1 MRKTKIGVMDFHGSV
16 DITDPCYDKD
26 VWCRMNNVKISEGEY
41 ACYVW
46 RHTDKGKYEDG
57 TPYSYLLVGAIGIYR
72 NGDIPRQKDMEE
84 IGSIG
89 VDAGLAGFFHNKPDY
104 SDEEWGRF
112 CDRVSLLVGALYN
125 IVDQIFIGWG
135 VGYLG
140 NGATNVVFPL
150 TVLALGLAVM
160 IGDGACSYVSIC
172 FGRNQPESANRA
184 VGSAV
189 TLSVLVGIA
198 AAVLYAVFQMPLL
211 TLFGATEANFG
222 YAKEYFTCI
231 TIGIPIYVF
240 GQAINPIIR
249 SDGSPQFAMFSML
262 AGAAANCILDPI
274 AIFVL
279 HWGVMGAAAATVAG
293 QVITAAMGVWYL
305 LHTKALRLK
314 ADDFKLRGKILGAY
328 LPLGLCSFLAQI
340 SLVIAMAATNN
351 MLVRY
356 GASSK
361 YGADIPLTVLG
372 IVMKVFQ
379 IIISI
384 TIGMAAGCIPIV
396 GYNYGAQLLRRCRSV
411 LWRLMGAEFLLG
423 VLALLITQLF
433 PRQIIGLFGSESEL
447 YNEFAV
453 MTFRVYLCMLP
464 LATVNKAAF
473 IFMQAMG
480 RPVES
485 AGLSFFREVLLAVPL
500 VMLLPRVFGL
510 MGVLYSMPV
519 ADILTFFASCF
530 VLLHT
535 DRQLRK

>member
-1 MRKTKIGVMDFHGSV
+1 
-16 DITDPCYDKD
+16 
-26 VWCRMNNVKISEGEY
+26 
-41 ACYVW
+41 
-46 RHTDKGKYEDG
+46 
-57 TPYSYLLVGAIGIYR
+57 
-72 NGDIPRQKDMEE
+72 MEE
-84 IGSIG
+84 KQNAVLGTAPLGKLMVKFALPCTI
-89 VDAGLAGFFHNKPDY
+89 
-104 SDEEWGRF
+104 
-112 CDRVSLLVGALYN
+112 SLLVGALYN

-172 FGRNQPESANRA
+172 FGKGQAENANRA

-189 TLSVLVGIA
+189 TLSVLVGVVV
-198 AAVLYAVFQMPLL
+198 AVLYGVFQAPILAM
-211 TLFGATEANFG
+211 FGATEANFA
-222 YAKEYFTCI
+222 YAKEYFTYI
-231 TIGIPIYVF
+231 TVGIPIYVF
-240 GQAINPIIR
+240 GQAVNPIIR
-249 SDGSPQFAMFSML
+249 SDGSPQFAMLSML
-262 AGAAANCILDPI
+262 AGAIANCILDPI

-279 HWGVMGAAAATVAG
+279 HWGVMGAAVATVAG

-305 LHTKALRLK
+305 CHTKALRLK
-314 ADDFKLRGKILGAY
+314 KDDFKLRGKILAAY

-351 MLVRY
+351 MLVQY
-356 GASSK
+356 GAGSK

-384 TIGMAAGCIPIV
+384 TIGMSAGCIPIV
-396 GYNYGAQLLRRCRSV
+396 GYNYGAEKFGRCRGI
-411 LWRLMGAEFLLG
+411 LWRLMGAEALLG

-433 PRQIIGLFGSESEL
+433 PLQLISLFGSESAL

-453 MTFRVYLCMLP
+453 ITFRVYLCMLP

-473 IFMQAMG
+473 IFMQALG

-500 VMLLPRVFGL
+500 VILLPKAFGL
-510 MGVLYSMPV
+510 MGVLYSMPA
-519 ADILTFFASCF
+519 ADIITFIASF
-530 VLLHT
+530 VVLLRA

>member
-1 MRKTKIGVMDFHGSV
+1 M
-16 DITDPCYDKD
+16 
-26 VWCRMNNVKISEGEY
+26 
-41 ACYVW
+41 
-46 RHTDKGKYEDG
+46 
-57 TPYSYLLVGAIGIYR
+57 
-72 NGDIPRQKDMEE
+72 MEE
-84 IGSIG
+84 KQNAVLGT
-89 VDAGLAGFFHNKPDY
+89 APL
-104 SDEEWGRF
+104 GRLMVKF
-112 CDRVSLLVGALYN
+112 ALPCTISLLVGALYN

-172 FGRNQPESANRA
+172 FGKGQAENANRA

-189 TLSVLVGIA
+189 TLSVLVSLVV
-198 AAVLYAVFQMPLL
+198 AVLYGVFQTPILGM
-211 TLFGATEANFG
+211 FGATEANFA
-222 YAKEYFTCI
+222 YAKEYFTYI

-249 SDGSPQFAMFSML
+249 SDGSPQFAMLSML
-262 AGAAANCILDPI
+262 AGAIANCILDPI

-279 HWGVMGAAAATVAG
+279 HWGVMGAAAATVVG
-293 QVITAAMGVWYL
+293 QIITAAMGVWYL
-305 LHTKALRLK
+305 CHTRALRLGK
-314 ADDFKLRGKILGAY
+314 DDFKLRGKILAAY

-351 MLVRY
+351 MLVKY
-356 GASSK
+356 GAGSK

-384 TIGMAAGCIPIV
+384 TIGMSAGCIPIV
-396 GYNYGAQLLRRCRSV
+396 GYNYGAEKLGRCRGI
-411 LWRLMGAEFLLG
+411 LWRLMGAEALLG
-423 VLALLITQLF
+423 VIALLIMQLF
-433 PRQIIGLFGSESEL
+433 PLQLISLFGAESAL

-453 MTFRVYLCMLP
+453 ITFRVYLCMLP

-473 IFMQAMG
+473 IFMQALG
-480 RPVES
+480 KPAES

-500 VMLLPRVFGL
+500 VTLLPKAFGL
-510 MGVLYSMPV
+510 MGVLYSMPA
-519 ADILTFFASCF
+519 ADFITFIASVIVILRA
-530 VLLHT
+530 

>member
-1 MRKTKIGVMDFHGSV
+1 
-16 DITDPCYDKD
+16 
-26 VWCRMNNVKISEGEY
+26 
-41 ACYVW
+41 
-46 RHTDKGKYEDG
+46 
-57 TPYSYLLVGAIGIYR
+57 
-72 NGDIPRQKDMEE
+72 
-84 IGSIG
+84 
-89 VDAGLAGFFHNKPDY
+89 
-104 SDEEWGRF
+104 
-112 CDRVSLLVGALYN
+112 
-125 IVDQIFIGWG
+125 
-135 VGYLG
+135 
-140 NGATNVVFPL
+140 
-150 TVLALGLAVM
+150 
-160 IGDGACSYVSIC
+160 
-172 FGRNQPESANRA
+172 
-184 VGSAV
+184 
-189 TLSVLVGIA
+189 
-198 AAVLYAVFQMPLL
+198 
-211 TLFGATEANFG
+211 
-222 YAKEYFTCI
+222 
-231 TIGIPIYVF
+231 
-240 GQAINPIIR
+240 
-249 SDGSPQFAMFSML
+249 
-262 AGAAANCILDPI
+262 
-274 AIFVL
+274 
-279 HWGVMGAAAATVAG
+279 MGAAAATVAG

-305 LHTKALRLK
+305 LHTKVLRLK

-396 GYNYGAQLLRRCRSV
+396 GYNYGAQLLRRCRGV
-411 LWRLMGAEFLLG
+411 LWP
-423 VLALLITQLF
+423 LLITQLF

-500 VMLLPRVFGL
+500 VMLLPRAFGL

-530 VLLHT
+530 VLLRT

>member
-1 MRKTKIGVMDFHGSV
+1 M
-16 DITDPCYDKD
+16 
-26 VWCRMNNVKISEGEY
+26 
-41 ACYVW
+41 
-46 RHTDKGKYEDG
+46 
-57 TPYSYLLVGAIGIYR
+57 
-72 NGDIPRQKDMEE
+72 MEE
-84 IGSIG
+84 KQNAVLGT
-89 VDAGLAGFFHNKPDY
+89 APL
-104 SDEEWGRF
+104 GRLMVKF
-112 CDRVSLLVGALYN
+112 ALPCTISLLVGALYN

-172 FGRNQPESANRA
+172 FGKGQAENANRA

-189 TLSVLVGIA
+189 TLSVLVGLVVA
-198 AAVLYAVFQMPLL
+198 ALYGVFQTPILGM
-211 TLFGATEANFG
+211 FGATEANFA
-222 YAKEYFTCI
+222 YAKEYFTYI

-249 SDGSPQFAMFSML
+249 SDGSPRFAMLSML
-262 AGAAANCILDPI
+262 AGAIANCILDPI

-279 HWGVMGAAAATVAG
+279 HWGVMGATVATVAG
-293 QVITAAMGVWYL
+293 QVITAAMGVCYL
-305 LHTKALRLK
+305 CHTKALRLGK
-314 ADDFKLRGKILGAY
+314 DDFKLRGKILAAY

-351 MLVRY
+351 MLVKY
-356 GASSK
+356 GAGSK

-384 TIGMAAGCIPIV
+384 TIGMSAGCIPIV
-396 GYNYGAQLLRRCRSV
+396 GYNYGAEKLGRCRGI
-411 LWRLMGAEFLLG
+411 LWRLMGAEALLG

-433 PRQIIGLFGSESEL
+433 PLQLISLFGSESAL

-453 MTFRVYLCMLP
+453 ITFRVYLCMLP

-473 IFMQAMG
+473 IFMQALG
-480 RPVES
+480 KPAES

-500 VMLLPRVFGL
+500 VTLLPKAFGL
-510 MGVLYSMPV
+510 MGVLYSMPA
-519 ADILTFFASCF
+519 ADIITFIASGL
-530 VLLHT
+530 VLLRA

>member
-1 MRKTKIGVMDFHGSV
+1 
-16 DITDPCYDKD
+16 
-26 VWCRMNNVKISEGEY
+26 
-41 ACYVW
+41 
-46 RHTDKGKYEDG
+46 
-57 TPYSYLLVGAIGIYR
+57 
-72 NGDIPRQKDMEE
+72 MEE
-84 IGSIG
+84 KQNAVLGTAPLGKLMVKFALPCTI
-89 VDAGLAGFFHNKPDY
+89 
-104 SDEEWGRF
+104 
-112 CDRVSLLVGALYN
+112 SLLVGALYN

-172 FGRNQPESANRA
+172 FGKGQAENANRA

-189 TLSVLVGIA
+189 TLSVLVGLVV
-198 AAVLYAVFQMPLL
+198 AVLYGVFQAPILAM
-211 TLFGATEANFG
+211 FGATEANFA
-222 YAKEYFTCI
+222 YAKEYFTYI
-231 TIGIPIYVF
+231 TVGIPIYVF
-240 GQAINPIIR
+240 GQAVNPIIR
-249 SDGSPQFAMFSML
+249 SDGSPQFAMLSML
-262 AGAAANCILDPI
+262 AGAIANCILDPI

-305 LHTKALRLK
+305 CHTKALRLK
-314 ADDFKLRGKILGAY
+314 KDDFKLRGKILAAY

-351 MLVRY
+351 MLVKY
-356 GASSK
+356 GAGSK

-384 TIGMAAGCIPIV
+384 TIGMSAGCIPIV
-396 GYNYGAQLLRRCRSV
+396 GYNYGAEKLGRCRGI
-411 LWRLMGAEFLLG
+411 LWRLMGAEALLG

-433 PRQIIGLFGSESEL
+433 PLQLISLFGSESAL

-453 MTFRVYLCMLP
+453 ITFRVYLCMLP

-473 IFMQAMG
+473 IFMQALG

-500 VMLLPRVFGL
+500 VILLPKAFGL
-510 MGVLYSMPV
+510 MGVLYSMPA
-519 ADILTFFASCF
+519 ADIITFIAS
-530 VLLHT
+530 VIVILRA

>member
-1 MRKTKIGVMDFHGSV
+1 
-16 DITDPCYDKD
+16 
-26 VWCRMNNVKISEGEY
+26 
-41 ACYVW
+41 
-46 RHTDKGKYEDG
+46 
-57 TPYSYLLVGAIGIYR
+57 
-72 NGDIPRQKDMEE
+72 MEE
-84 IGSIG
+84 KQNAALGTAPLEKLMVKFALPCTI
-89 VDAGLAGFFHNKPDY
+89 
-104 SDEEWGRF
+104 
-112 CDRVSLLVGALYN
+112 SLLVGALYN

-172 FGRNQPESANRA
+172 FGKNRQEDADCA

-189 TLSVLVGIA
+189 TLSVLVG
-198 AAVLYAVFQMPLL
+198 VLVAGFYAVFQTPILL
-211 TLFGATEANFG
+211 LFGATEANLA
-222 YAKEYFTCI
+222 YAKEYFTYI

-249 SDGSPQFAMFSML
+249 SDGSPRLAMATML
-262 AGAAANCILDPI
+262 AGAIANCILDPI

-279 HWGVMGAAAATVAG
+279 RWGVMGAAVATVAG

-305 LHTKALRLK
+305 CHTKALRLGK
-314 ADDFKLRGKILGAY
+314 DDFKLRGKILAAY

-351 MLVRY
+351 MLVQY
-356 GASSK
+356 GAGSK

-384 TIGMAAGCIPIV
+384 TIGMSAGCIPIV
-396 GYNYGAQLLRRCRSV
+396 GYNYGAEQYGRCRGI
-411 LWRLMGAEFLLG
+411 LWRLMGAEFALG
-423 VLALLITQLF
+423 VLALLVTQLF
-433 PRQIIGLFGSESEL
+433 PRQLIGLFGAESAL

-453 MTFRVYLCMLP
+453 LTFRVYLCMLP

-473 IFMQAMG
+473 IFMQALG

-500 VMLLPRVFGL
+500 VLLLPRAFGL
-510 MGVLYSMPV
+510 MGVLYSMPA
-519 ADILTFFASCF
+519 ADIVTFLASAV
-530 VLLHT
+530 VLVRT

>member
-1 MRKTKIGVMDFHGSV
+1 M
-16 DITDPCYDKD
+16 
-26 VWCRMNNVKISEGEY
+26 
-41 ACYVW
+41 
-46 RHTDKGKYEDG
+46 
-57 TPYSYLLVGAIGIYR
+57 
-72 NGDIPRQKDMEE
+72 MEE
-84 IGSIG
+84 KQNAVLGT
-89 VDAGLAGFFHNKPDY
+89 APL
-104 SDEEWGRF
+104 GRLMVKF
-112 CDRVSLLVGALYN
+112 ALPCTISLLVGALYN

-172 FGRNQPESANRA
+172 FGKGQAENANRA

-189 TLSVLVGIA
+189 TLSVLVGLVV
-198 AAVLYAVFQMPLL
+198 AVLYGVFQTPILGM
-211 TLFGATEANFG
+211 FGATEANFA
-222 YAKEYFTCI
+222 YAKEYFTYI

-249 SDGSPQFAMFSML
+249 SDGSPQFAMLSML
-262 AGAAANCILDPI
+262 AGAIANCILDPI

-279 HWGVMGAAAATVAG
+279 HWGVMGAAAATVVG
-293 QVITAAMGVWYL
+293 QIITAAMGVWYL
-305 LHTKALRLK
+305 CHTRALRLK
-314 ADDFKLRGKILGAY
+314 KDVFKLRGKILAAY

-351 MLVRY
+351 MLVKY
-356 GASSK
+356 GAGSK

-384 TIGMAAGCIPIV
+384 TIGMSAGCIPIV
-396 GYNYGAQLLRRCRSV
+396 GYNYGAEKLDRCRGI
-411 LWRLMGAEFLLG
+411 LWRLMGAEALLG
-423 VLALLITQLF
+423 VIALLITQLF
-433 PRQIIGLFGSESEL
+433 PLQLISLFGAESAL

-453 MTFRVYLCMLP
+453 ITFRVYLCMLP

-473 IFMQAMG
+473 IFMQALG
-480 RPVES
+480 KPAES

-500 VMLLPRVFGL
+500 VTLLPKAFGL
-510 MGVLYSMPV
+510 MGVLYSMPA
-519 ADILTFFASCF
+519 ADIITFIASGL
-530 VLLHT
+530 VLLRA

>member
-1 MRKTKIGVMDFHGSV
+1 M
-16 DITDPCYDKD
+16 
-26 VWCRMNNVKISEGEY
+26 
-41 ACYVW
+41 
-46 RHTDKGKYEDG
+46 
-57 TPYSYLLVGAIGIYR
+57 
-72 NGDIPRQKDMEE
+72 MEE
-84 IGSIG
+84 KQNAVLGT
-89 VDAGLAGFFHNKPDY
+89 APL
-104 SDEEWGRF
+104 GRLMVKF
-112 CDRVSLLVGALYN
+112 ALPCTISLLVGALYN

-172 FGRNQPESANRA
+172 FGKGQAENANRA
-184 VGSAV
+184 VGNAV
-189 TLSVLVGIA
+189 TLSVLVGVVVA
-198 AAVLYAVFQMPLL
+198 ALYGVFQTPILGM
-211 TLFGATEANFG
+211 FGATEANFA
-222 YAKEYFTCI
+222 YAKEYFTYI

-249 SDGSPQFAMFSML
+249 SDGSPQFAMLSML
-262 AGAAANCILDPI
+262 AGAIANCILDPI

-279 HWGVMGAAAATVAG
+279 HWGVMGAAVATVAG
-293 QVITAAMGVWYL
+293 QVITAAMGVCYL
-305 LHTKALRLK
+305 CHTKALRLK
-314 ADDFKLRGKILGAY
+314 KDDFKLRGKILAAY

-351 MLVRY
+351 MLVKY
-356 GASSK
+356 GAGSK

-384 TIGMAAGCIPIV
+384 TIGMSAGCIPIV
-396 GYNYGAQLLRRCRSV
+396 GYNYGAEKLDRCRGI
-411 LWRLMGAEFLLG
+411 LWRLMGAEALLG

-433 PRQIIGLFGSESEL
+433 PLQLISLFGSESAL

-453 MTFRVYLCMLP
+453 ITFRVYLCMLP

-473 IFMQAMG
+473 IFMQALG
-480 RPVES
+480 KPAES

-500 VMLLPRVFGL
+500 VTLLPKAFGL
-510 MGVLYSMPV
+510 MGVLYSMPA
-519 ADILTFFASCF
+519 ADIITFIASGL
-530 VLLHT
+530 VLLRA

>member
-1 MRKTKIGVMDFHGSV
+1 
-16 DITDPCYDKD
+16 
-26 VWCRMNNVKISEGEY
+26 
-41 ACYVW
+41 
-46 RHTDKGKYEDG
+46 
-57 TPYSYLLVGAIGIYR
+57 
-72 NGDIPRQKDMEE
+72 MEE
-84 IGSIG
+84 NQNAALGTAPLGKLMVKFALPCTI
-89 VDAGLAGFFHNKPDY
+89 
-104 SDEEWGRF
+104 
-112 CDRVSLLVGALYN
+112 SLLVGALYN

-172 FGRNQPESANRA
+172 FGKNRQEDADCA

-189 TLSVLVGIA
+189 TLSVLVG
-198 AAVLYAVFQMPLL
+198 VLVAGFYAVFQTPILL
-211 TLFGATEANFG
+211 LFGATEANLA
-222 YAKEYFTCI
+222 YAKEYFTYI
-231 TIGIPIYVF
+231 TVGIPIYVF

-249 SDGSPQFAMFSML
+249 SDGSPRFAMASML
-262 AGAAANCILDPI
+262 TGAIANCILDPI
-274 AIFVL
+274 AIFAL
-279 HWGVMGAAAATVAG
+279 RWGVMGAAVATVAG

-305 LHTKALRLK
+305 CHTKALRLGK
-314 ADDFKLRGKILGAY
+314 DDFKLRGKILAAY

-351 MLVRY
+351 MLVQY
-356 GASSK
+356 GAGSK

-384 TIGMAAGCIPIV
+384 TIGMSAGCIPIV
-396 GYNYGAQLLRRCRSV
+396 GYNYGAEQYGRCRGI
-411 LWRLMGAEFLLG
+411 LWRLMGAEFALG
-423 VLALLITQLF
+423 VLALLVTQLF
-433 PRQIIGLFGSESEL
+433 PRQLIGLFGAESAL

-453 MTFRVYLCMLP
+453 LTFRVYLCMLP

-473 IFMQAMG
+473 IFMQALG

-500 VMLLPRVFGL
+500 VLLLPRAFGL
-510 MGVLYSMPV
+510 MGVLYSMPA
-519 ADILTFFASCF
+519 ADIITFLASAV
-530 VLLHT
+530 VLVRT

>member
-1 MRKTKIGVMDFHGSV
+1 MNEKQNAALGTAPLGRLMLKFAL
-16 DITDPCYDKD
+16 PC
-26 VWCRMNNVKISEGEY
+26 
-41 ACYVW
+41 
-46 RHTDKGKYEDG
+46 T
-57 TPYSYLLVGAIGIYR
+57 
-72 NGDIPRQKDMEE
+72 
-84 IGSIG
+84 
-89 VDAGLAGFFHNKPDY
+89 
-104 SDEEWGRF
+104 
-112 CDRVSLLVGALYN
+112 VSLLVGALYN

-172 FGRNQPESANRA
+172 FGKNQPENANRA

-211 TLFGATEANFG
+211 TLFGATEANFS
-222 YAKEYFTCI
+222 YAKEYFTC
-231 TIGIPIYVF
+231 
-240 GQAINPIIR
+240 
-249 SDGSPQFAMFSML
+249 
-262 AGAAANCILDPI
+262 
-274 AIFVL
+274 
-279 HWGVMGAAAATVAG
+279 
-293 QVITAAMGVWYL
+293 
-305 LHTKALRLK
+305 
-314 ADDFKLRGKILGAY
+314 
-328 LPLGLCSFLAQI
+328 
-340 SLVIAMAATNN
+340 
-351 MLVRY
+351 
-356 GASSK
+356 
-361 YGADIPLTVLG
+361 
-372 IVMKVFQ
+372 
-379 IIISI
+379 I

-396 GYNYGAQLLRRCRSV
+396 GYNYGAQQLRRCRSV

-453 MTFRVYLCMLP
+453 MTFRIYLCMLP

-500 VMLLPRVFGL
+500 VMLLPRAFGL
-510 MGVLYSMPV
+510 MGVLYSMPA

-530 VLLHT
+530 VLLRT

>member
-1 MRKTKIGVMDFHGSV
+1 
-16 DITDPCYDKD
+16 
-26 VWCRMNNVKISEGEY
+26 
-41 ACYVW
+41 
-46 RHTDKGKYEDG
+46 
-57 TPYSYLLVGAIGIYR
+57 
-72 NGDIPRQKDMEE
+72 MEE
-84 IGSIG
+84 KQNAVLGTAPLGKLMVKFALPCTI
-89 VDAGLAGFFHNKPDY
+89 
-104 SDEEWGRF
+104 
-112 CDRVSLLVGALYN
+112 SLLVGALYN

-172 FGRNQPESANRA
+172 FGKGQAENANRA

-189 TLSVLVGIA
+189 TLSVLVGLVV
-198 AAVLYAVFQMPLL
+198 AVLYGVFQTPILAM
-211 TLFGATEANFG
+211 FGATEANFA
-222 YAKEYFTCI
+222 YAKEYFTYI
-231 TIGIPIYVF
+231 TVGIPIYVF

-249 SDGSPQFAMFSML
+249 SDGSPQFAMLSML
-262 AGAAANCILDPI
+262 AGAIANCILDPI

-279 HWGVMGAAAATVAG
+279 HWGVMGAAAATVVG
-293 QVITAAMGVWYL
+293 QIITAAMGVWYL
-305 LHTKALRLK
+305 CHTRALRLGK
-314 ADDFKLRGKILGAY
+314 DDFKPRGKILAAY

-351 MLVRY
+351 MLVKY
-356 GASSK
+356 GAGSK

-384 TIGMAAGCIPIV
+384 TIGMSAGCIPIV
-396 GYNYGAQLLRRCRSV
+396 GYNYGAEKLGRCRGI
-411 LWRLMGAEFLLG
+411 LWRLMGAEALLG

-433 PRQIIGLFGSESEL
+433 PLQLISLFGSESAL

-453 MTFRVYLCMLP
+453 ITFRVYLCMLP

-473 IFMQAMG
+473 IFMQALG

-500 VMLLPRVFGL
+500 VILLPKAFGL
-510 MGVLYSMPV
+510 MGVLYSMPA
-519 ADILTFFASCF
+519 ADIITFIAS
-530 VLLHT
+530 VIVILRA

>member
-1 MRKTKIGVMDFHGSV
+1 M
-16 DITDPCYDKD
+16 
-26 VWCRMNNVKISEGEY
+26 
-41 ACYVW
+41 
-46 RHTDKGKYEDG
+46 
-57 TPYSYLLVGAIGIYR
+57 
-72 NGDIPRQKDMEE
+72 MEE
-84 IGSIG
+84 KQNAVLGT
-89 VDAGLAGFFHNKPDY
+89 APL
-104 SDEEWGRF
+104 GRLMVKF
-112 CDRVSLLVGALYN
+112 ALPCTISLLVGALYN

-172 FGRNQPESANRA
+172 FGKGQAENANRA

-189 TLSVLVGIA
+189 TLSVLVGVVV
-198 AAVLYAVFQMPLL
+198 AVLYGVFQTPILAM
-211 TLFGATEANFG
+211 FGATAANFA
-222 YAKEYFTCI
+222 YAKEYFTYI

-249 SDGSPQFAMFSML
+249 SDGSPRFAMLSML
-262 AGAAANCILDPI
+262 AGAIANCILDPI

-279 HWGVMGAAAATVAG
+279 HWGVMGAAAATVVG
-293 QVITAAMGVWYL
+293 QIITAAMGVWYL
-305 LHTKALRLK
+305 CHTRALRLGK
-314 ADDFKLRGKILGAY
+314 DDFKLRGKILAAY

-351 MLVRY
+351 MLVKY
-356 GASSK
+356 GAGSK

-384 TIGMAAGCIPIV
+384 TIGMSAGCIPIV
-396 GYNYGAQLLRRCRSV
+396 GYNYGAEKLGRCRGI
-411 LWRLMGAEFLLG
+411 LWRLMGAEALLG
-423 VLALLITQLF
+423 VIALLITQLF
-433 PRQIIGLFGSESEL
+433 PLQLISLFGAESAL

-453 MTFRVYLCMLP
+453 ITFRVYLCMLP

-473 IFMQAMG
+473 IFMQALG
-480 RPVES
+480 KPAES

-500 VMLLPRVFGL
+500 VILLPKAFGL
-510 MGVLYSMPV
+510 MGVLYSMPA
-519 ADILTFFASCF
+519 ADIITFIAS
-530 VLLHT
+530 VIVILRADQL
-535 DRQLRK
+535 LRK

>member
-1 MRKTKIGVMDFHGSV
+1 
-16 DITDPCYDKD
+16 
-26 VWCRMNNVKISEGEY
+26 
-41 ACYVW
+41 
-46 RHTDKGKYEDG
+46 
-57 TPYSYLLVGAIGIYR
+57 
-72 NGDIPRQKDMEE
+72 MEE
-84 IGSIG
+84 KQNAALGTAPLGKLMVKFALPCTI
-89 VDAGLAGFFHNKPDY
+89 
-104 SDEEWGRF
+104 
-112 CDRVSLLVGALYN
+112 SLLVGALYN

-172 FGRNQPESANRA
+172 FGKNRQEDADCA

-189 TLSVLVGIA
+189 TLSVLVG
-198 AAVLYAVFQMPLL
+198 VLVAGFYAVFQTPILP
-211 TLFGATEANFG
+211 LFGATEANLA
-222 YAKEYFTCI
+222 YAKEYFTYI

-249 SDGSPQFAMFSML
+249 SDGSPRFAMASML
-262 AGAAANCILDPI
+262 AGAIANCILDPI

-279 HWGVMGAAAATVAG
+279 RWGVMGAAVATVAG

-305 LHTKALRLK
+305 CHTKALRLGK
-314 ADDFKLRGKILGAY
+314 DDFKLRGKILAAY

-351 MLVRY
+351 MLVQY
-356 GASSK
+356 GAGSK
-361 YGADIPLTVLG
+361 YGA
-372 IVMKVFQ
+372 
-379 IIISI
+379 
-384 TIGMAAGCIPIV
+384 
-396 GYNYGAQLLRRCRSV
+396 
-411 LWRLMGAEFLLG
+411 
-423 VLALLITQLF
+423 
-433 PRQIIGLFGSESEL
+433 ESAL

-453 MTFRVYLCMLP
+453 LTFRVYLCMLP

-473 IFMQAMG
+473 IFMQALG

-500 VMLLPRVFGL
+500 VLLLPRAFGL
-510 MGVLYSMPV
+510 MGVLYSMPA
-519 ADILTFFASCF
+519 ADIVTFLASAF
-530 VLLHT
+530 VLVRT

>member
-1 MRKTKIGVMDFHGSV
+1 
-16 DITDPCYDKD
+16 
-26 VWCRMNNVKISEGEY
+26 
-41 ACYVW
+41 
-46 RHTDKGKYEDG
+46 
-57 TPYSYLLVGAIGIYR
+57 
-72 NGDIPRQKDMEE
+72 MEE
-84 IGSIG
+84 KQNAVLGTAPLGKLMVKFALPCTI
-89 VDAGLAGFFHNKPDY
+89 
-104 SDEEWGRF
+104 
-112 CDRVSLLVGALYN
+112 SLLVGALYN

-172 FGRNQPESANRA
+172 FGKGQAENANRA

-189 TLSVLVGIA
+189 TLSVLVGLVV
-198 AAVLYAVFQMPLL
+198 AVLYGVFQTPILAM
-211 TLFGATEANFG
+211 FGATEANFA
-222 YAKEYFTCI
+222 YAKEYFTYI
-231 TIGIPIYVF
+231 TVGIPIYVF
-240 GQAINPIIR
+240 GQAVNPIIR
-249 SDGSPQFAMFSML
+249 SDGSPQFAMLSML
-262 AGAAANCILDPI
+262 AGAIANCILDPI

-279 HWGVMGAAAATVAG
+279 HWGVMGAAVATVAG

-305 LHTKALRLK
+305 CHTKALRLK
-314 ADDFKLRGKILGAY
+314 KDDFKLRGKILAAY

-351 MLVRY
+351 MLVQY
-356 GASSK
+356 GAGSK

-384 TIGMAAGCIPIV
+384 TIGMSAGCIPIV
-396 GYNYGAQLLRRCRSV
+396 GYNYGAEKFGRCRGI
-411 LWRLMGAEFLLG
+411 LWRLMGAEALLG

-433 PRQIIGLFGSESEL
+433 PLQLISLFGSESAL

-453 MTFRVYLCMLP
+453 ITFRVYLCMLP

-473 IFMQAMG
+473 IFMQALG

-500 VMLLPRVFGL
+500 VILLPKAFGL
-510 MGVLYSMPV
+510 MGVLYSMSA
-519 ADILTFFASCF
+519 ADIITFIAS
-530 VLLHT
+530 VIVILRA

>member
-1 MRKTKIGVMDFHGSV
+1 
-16 DITDPCYDKD
+16 
-26 VWCRMNNVKISEGEY
+26 
-41 ACYVW
+41 
-46 RHTDKGKYEDG
+46 
-57 TPYSYLLVGAIGIYR
+57 
-72 NGDIPRQKDMEE
+72 MEE
-84 IGSIG
+84 KQNAVLGTAPLGKLMVKFALPCTI
-89 VDAGLAGFFHNKPDY
+89 
-104 SDEEWGRF
+104 
-112 CDRVSLLVGALYN
+112 SLLVGALYN

-172 FGRNQPESANRA
+172 FGKGQAENANRA

-189 TLSVLVGIA
+189 TLSVLVGLVV
-198 AAVLYAVFQMPLL
+198 AVLYGVFQAPILAM
-211 TLFGATEANFG
+211 FGATEANFA
-222 YAKEYFTCI
+222 YAKEYFTYI
-231 TIGIPIYVF
+231 TVGIPIYVF
-240 GQAINPIIR
+240 GQAVNPIIR
-249 SDGSPQFAMFSML
+249 SDGSPQFAMLSML
-262 AGAAANCILDPI
+262 AGAIANCILDPI

-279 HWGVMGAAAATVAG
+279 HWGVMGATVATVAG

-305 LHTKALRLK
+305 CHTKALRLK
-314 ADDFKLRGKILGAY
+314 KDDFKLRGKILAAY

-351 MLVRY
+351 MLVQY
-356 GASSK
+356 GAGSK

-384 TIGMAAGCIPIV
+384 TIGMSAGCIPIV
-396 GYNYGAQLLRRCRSV
+396 GYNYGAEKLDRCRGI
-411 LWRLMGAEFLLG
+411 LWRLMGAEALLG

-433 PRQIIGLFGSESEL
+433 PLQLISLFGSESAL

-453 MTFRVYLCMLP
+453 ITFRVYLCMLP

-473 IFMQAMG
+473 IFMQALG

-500 VMLLPRVFGL
+500 VMLLPKAFGL
-510 MGVLYSMPV
+510 MGVLYSMPA
-519 ADILTFFASCF
+519 ADIITFIASVV
-530 VLLHT
+530 VLLRA

>member
-1 MRKTKIGVMDFHGSV
+1 MKEKQNAALGTAPLGRLMLKFAL
-16 DITDPCYDKD
+16 PC
-26 VWCRMNNVKISEGEY
+26 
-41 ACYVW
+41 
-46 RHTDKGKYEDG
+46 T
-57 TPYSYLLVGAIGIYR
+57 
-72 NGDIPRQKDMEE
+72 
-84 IGSIG
+84 
-89 VDAGLAGFFHNKPDY
+89 
-104 SDEEWGRF
+104 
-112 CDRVSLLVGALYN
+112 VSLLVGALYN

-172 FGRNQPESANRA
+172 FGKNRQEDADCA

-189 TLSVLVGIA
+189 TLSVLVG
-198 AAVLYAVFQMPLL
+198 VLVAGFYAVFQTPILL
-211 TLFGATEANFG
+211 LFGATEANLA
-222 YAKEYFTCI
+222 YAKEYFTYI

-249 SDGSPQFAMFSML
+249 SDGSPRFAMASML
-262 AGAAANCILDPI
+262 AGAIANCTLDPI

-279 HWGVMGAAAATVAG
+279 RWGVMGAAVATVAG

-305 LHTKALRLK
+305 CHTKALRLGK
-314 ADDFKLRGKILGAY
+314 DDFKLRGKILAAY

-351 MLVRY
+351 MLVQY
-356 GASSK
+356 GAGSK

-384 TIGMAAGCIPIV
+384 TIGMSAGCIPIV
-396 GYNYGAQLLRRCRSV
+396 GYNYGAEQYGRCRGI
-411 LWRLMGAEFLLG
+411 LWRLMGAEFALG
-423 VLALLITQLF
+423 VLALLVTQLF
-433 PRQIIGLFGSESEL
+433 PRQLIGLFGAESAL

-453 MTFRVYLCMLP
+453 LTFRVYLCMLP

-473 IFMQAMG
+473 IFMQALG

-500 VMLLPRVFGL
+500 VLLLPRAFGL
-510 MGVLYSMPV
+510 MGVLYSMPA
-519 ADILTFFASCF
+519 ADIVTFLASAF
-530 VLLHT
+530 VLVRT

>member
-1 MRKTKIGVMDFHGSV
+1 
-16 DITDPCYDKD
+16 
-26 VWCRMNNVKISEGEY
+26 
-41 ACYVW
+41 
-46 RHTDKGKYEDG
+46 
-57 TPYSYLLVGAIGIYR
+57 
-72 NGDIPRQKDMEE
+72 MEE
-84 IGSIG
+84 KQNAVLGT
-89 VDAGLAGFFHNKPDY
+89 APL
-104 SDEEWGRF
+104 GRLMMKF
-112 CDRVSLLVGALYN
+112 ALPCTVSLLVGALYN

-172 FGRNQPESANRA
+172 FGKNQPENANRA

-189 TLSVLVGIA
+189 VLSVLVGIA
-198 AAVLYAVFQMPLL
+198 VAVLYAVFQMPLL
-211 TLFGATEANFG
+211 SLFGATEAKLS
-222 YAKEYFTCI
+222 YAKEYFTYI
-231 TIGIPIYVF
+231 TIGVPIYVF

-249 SDGSPQFAMFSML
+249 SDGSPQFAMLSML
-262 AGAAANCILDPI
+262 AGAIANCILDPI

-305 LHTKALRLK
+305 FHTKALRLK
-314 ADDFKLRGKILGAY
+314 ADDFKLRGRILGAY

-351 MLVRY
+351 MLVQY

-396 GYNYGAQLLRRCRSV
+396 GYNYGAQLLRRCRGV

-453 MTFRVYLCMLP
+453 TTFRVYLCMLP

-500 VMLLPRVFGL
+500 VMLLPKAFGL
-510 MGVLYSMPV
+510 MGVLYSMPA

-530 VLLHT
+530 VLLRT